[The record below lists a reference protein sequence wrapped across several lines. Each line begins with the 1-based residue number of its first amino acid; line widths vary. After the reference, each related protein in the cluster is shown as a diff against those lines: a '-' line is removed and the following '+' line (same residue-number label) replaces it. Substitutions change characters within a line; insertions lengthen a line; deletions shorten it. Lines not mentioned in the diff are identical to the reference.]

1 VASRICDTEPCERM
15 KEALRKYF
23 GVDAHY
29 QPDKGLLLVQIRRK
43 KTPDRVVVV
52 DTLNFKYCPF
62 CGTRVALG
70 LVDGLNI
77 GGTDEQ
83 RWVSA

>member
-1 VASRICDTEPCERM
+1 ME
-15 KEALRKYF
+15 EALQKYF
-23 GVDAHY
+23 GIDAHY
-29 QPDKGLLLVQIRRK
+29 QPEKGLLLVQLRRK
-43 KTPDRVVVV
+43 RTPVRVVTV

-70 LVDGLNI
+70 LVDGLSI

-83 RWVSA
+83 RWISA